1 MPEVTNELMKRFW
14 KIRKVMSSGA
24 ITMSV
29 PAAMV
34 PQAWVP
40 SAVAVNTE
48 SPTVSGRLAGEL
60 ITISGYR
67 KSFQWLVTEMMAK
80 AEKLGID
87 SGT

>member
-1 MPEVTNELMKRFW
+1 MKRFW

-24 ITMSV
+24 ITISV

-34 PQAWVP
+34 PQACVP
-40 SAVAVNTE
+40 SAVLVKTE
-48 SPTVSGRLAGEL
+48 RPTVSGRLSGEL
-60 ITISGYR
+60 ITISGHR
-67 KSFQWLVTEMMAK
+67 KSFQWLVTEMIAN